1 MIKQPALMVMA
12 LLLSAVWI
20 QPPALAGTSSVDR
33 IIAVVNGEIITFSD
47 LQSAAAQS
55 RLGLLTLSPDGMIA
69 QRPSS
74 EQEILEQ
81 LINQRLQLQIAR
93 KKGITVGPEELE
105 KAVADVKLKNGM
117 TTDSALQKAL
127 QEEQANLDQY
137 KNGLKDQIMIVK
149 LVNREVRSGV
159 VLSDEEMRSYYADHS
174 NQYLTP
180 MQYRLRQI
188 YIPLSQPGSVQT
200 AEQTARDIEEQLKN
214 GGDFQALVKRYSS
227 GPELKDN
234 GDLGTVRADHM
245 MPEIRQVI
253 ETLKPGE
260 FSGPVK
266 SAGGLHV
273 FRLEEIQT
281 PKPRPFEEVK
291 SEIQERLFQERSAE
305 LYEKWLKDLRTAAQ
319 VEIKYQQY

>member
-1 MIKQPALMVMA
+1 MIKQRALMVMA

-20 QPPALAGTSSVDR
+20 QPPAVGGTSTVDR
-33 IIAVVNGEIITFSD
+33 IIAVVNGEIITSSD

-55 RLGLLTLSPDGMIA
+55 RLGLLTLSPDGIIS

-93 KKGITVGPEELE
+93 KKGITVGPEEVE

-127 QEEQANLDQY
+127 QEERADLDQY

-149 LVNREVRSGV
+149 LVNREVKSGV

-174 NQYLTP
+174 NQFLSP

-188 YIPLSQPGSVQT
+188 YIPLSQPDSAQT
-200 AEQTARDIEEQLKN
+200 AEQIARNVEEQLKN
-214 GGDFQALVKRYSS
+214 GADFQVLVKRYSS

-234 GDLGTVRADHM
+234 GDLGTVRADQM
-245 MPEIRQVI
+245 MPEIRRAI
-253 ETLKPGE
+253 ESLKPGE

-266 SAGGLHV
+266 TAAAVHI
-273 FRLEEIQT
+273 FRLDEIQP
-281 PKPRPFEEVK
+281 PKPRTFEEVRT
-291 SEIQERLFQERSAE
+291 EIQDRLFQERSAD

-319 VEIKYQQY
+319 VEIKYQE